1 MKTYAWKKNQGV
13 NLANGNAVHL
23 IDPMNYFTDALVG
36 AIQLLLQFSPEV
48 YFIVWTSL
56 KIALIAT
63 TLAAI
68 VAIPAGIYI
77 AINKFIGKRLLL
89 QLLNTL
95 MAMPTVMIGL
105 IFYGLLSRRG
115 IFGDYG
121 LLYTETAVILGEA
134 SLILPI
140 IINMTV
146 VAVQSADNRLLP
158 TLKSLGAKQAQLV
171 LPLLTELRYVILAT
185 IITGFGRA
193 IGEVGA
199 AMMLGGNI
207 HGVTRTMTT
216 AIALET
222 SKGDFVLGLALG
234 IVLLSVAF
242 SVNFILQQLTPEN
255 SH

>member
-1 MKTYAWKKNQGV
+1 
-13 NLANGNAVHL
+13 
-23 IDPMNYFTDALVG
+23 MNYFTDATLG
-36 AIQLLLQFSPEV
+36 AIQLLLQFNPEV
-48 YFIVWTSL
+48 YLIVWTSL

-68 VAIPAGIYI
+68 LAIPTGIYI
-77 AINKFIGKRLLL
+77 AINEFIGKRLLL

-105 IFYGLLSRRG
+105 VFYGLLSRRG
-115 IFGDYG
+115 MFGDYG

-134 SLILPI
+134 SLIVPI

-158 TLKSLGAKQAQLV
+158 TLKSLGAKQTQLV
-171 LPLLTELRYVILAT
+171 LPLLTELRYVILAA

-242 SVNFILQQLTPEN
+242 TVNFILQQLTPEN
-255 SH
+255 SD

>member
-1 MKTYAWKKNQGV
+1 V
-13 NLANGNAVHL
+13 
-23 IDPMNYFTDALVG
+23 NYFTDATLG
-36 AIQLLLQFSPEV
+36 AVQLLLQFNPEV
-48 YFIVWTSL
+48 YLIVWTSL

-68 VAIPAGIYI
+68 LAIPTGIYI
-77 AINKFIGKRLLL
+77 AINEFIGKRLLL

-115 IFGDYG
+115 MFGDYG

-134 SLILPI
+134 SLIVPI

-171 LPLLTELRYVILAT
+171 LPLLTELRYVILAA

-242 SVNFILQQLTPEN
+242 TVNFILQQLTPEN
-255 SH
+255 SD

>member
-1 MKTYAWKKNQGV
+1 
-13 NLANGNAVHL
+13 
-23 IDPMNYFTDALVG
+23 MNYFTDATLG
-36 AIQLLLQFSPEV
+36 AIQLLLQFNPEV
-48 YFIVWTSL
+48 YLIVWTSL

-68 VAIPAGIYI
+68 LAIPTGIYI
-77 AINKFIGKRLLL
+77 AINEFIGKRLLL

-105 IFYGLLSRRG
+105 VFYGLLSRRG
-115 IFGDYG
+115 MFGDYG

-134 SLILPI
+134 SLIVPI

-171 LPLLTELRYVILAT
+171 FPLLTELRYVILAA

-242 SVNFILQQLTPEN
+242 TVNFILQQLTPEN
-255 SH
+255 SD

>member
-1 MKTYAWKKNQGV
+1 
-13 NLANGNAVHL
+13 
-23 IDPMNYFTDALVG
+23 MNYFTDATLG
-36 AIQLLLQFSPEV
+36 AVQLLLQFNPEV
-48 YFIVWTSL
+48 YLIVWTSL

-68 VAIPAGIYI
+68 LAIPTGIYI
-77 AINKFIGKRLLL
+77 AINEFIGKRLLL

-115 IFGDYG
+115 MFGDYG

-134 SLILPI
+134 SLIVPI

-171 LPLLTELRYVILAT
+171 LPLLTELRYVILAA

-234 IVLLSVAF
+234 MVLLSVAF
-242 SVNFILQQLTPEN
+242 TVNFILQQLTPEN
-255 SH
+255 SD